1 MTQTTSQTGA
11 GARPDGGQR
20 CPTPRCVALVG
31 PQSSGK
37 TTLLEA
43 LLHATG
49 ATGRRGSVADGTSVG
64 DAGEDARA
72 RKMSTE
78 ISVAGFTYLGD
89 AWTVLD
95 CPGSIE
101 LLHEAQAALMV
112 ADIAVVVAEPEPD
125 RVVALGPLL
134 RFLDEIGLPHL
145 IFLNK
150 MDAAAARVRDLMEQL
165 QTVSGRP
172 LVLRQVPIRDGDGET
187 VTGYVD
193 LASERAYAY
202 RAGQPSDLIR
212 MPETVIDRE
221 QEARQELLEALADF
235 DDTLLEQL
243 LEDVLPAR
251 DEIYDQ
257 IRRDLSQDLIVPVLL
272 GAAEKDHGVRRLL
285 KALRHDGPSHETTLK
300 RRELPAGEPLVQV
313 FKTVHAAHTGKLSY
327 ARIWRGA
334 LADGMALGELKL
346 GGLYQIQGGAT
357 TKVAR
362 AEAGSIVGLA
372 RLDEPTTGDLLS
384 PSGIRKAPDWP
395 AVPSPV
401 FAVAI
406 GTDNRNDEV
415 KLSGALQK
423 LLEEDA
429 ALQSVHDE
437 DTGQLVL
444 KGQGDIHLQIALDRL
459 RRRANV
465 SVTSRPPQVPY
476 KETIRKGTTKHAR
489 HKKQTGGHGQFADIH
504 VDIAPLGRG
513 EGFAFTDSIVGGVVP
528 KQYIPAVEAGV
539 KDALA
544 RGPLGFPVVDL
555 TVKLTGGQY
564 HSVDSSEMAF
574 RTAGRMALAD
584 SLAECQPVL
593 LEPIWEVAL
602 QVPNAYTARA
612 QRVLSGR
619 RGQILGFDAR
629 PGWEGWDEVRA
640 YIPQAEMQDMIIE
653 LRSLSQG
660 VGTYEGKFSHL
671 AELTGKLADKV
682 VEERTQ
688 MAAQ

>member
-78 ISVAGFTYLGD
+78 ISVAGFNYLGD

-285 KALRHDGPSHETTLK
+285 KALRHDGPSHEATLK

-334 LADGMALGELKL
+334 LADGMALGDLKL

-504 VDIAPLGRG
+504 VEIAPLGRG